1 MKGKSVRGKEV
12 GRKEEWEGRRKGVR
26 MGGKHPTKED
36 IGEERGQ
43 LKFGE
48 QKVKTVP
55 ELPDTFTNVRLTFC
69 TKKKPSPPQ
78 SGVTHLSVEATIG
91 NGERVGGV
99 GYCDRWASGCDLV
112 SPPCFTEERKAI

>member
-1 MKGKSVRGKEV
+1 MRDSGKRGSQWGELE
-12 GRKEEWEGRRKGVR
+12 GEGCERKD
-26 MGGKHPTKED
+26 MSHPTKEN